1 MRIRCCAAATLCLL
15 AVGGEPLIAQAKSPV
30 AAIGR
35 LSAGQTPD
43 QRADL
48 LLRHMTR
55 AEKLDLVFGYFGA
68 DISDKYTH
76 PAESRWSSAGYV
88 PGVARLGIPAEW
100 QTDAGV
106 GVATQHDADHW
117 RERTSL
123 PSGLATAATWN
134 IGLAYSGG
142 AMIGSEA
149 RDSGFNV
156 MLAGGVNLLREPR
169 NGRNFEYGGED
180 PLLAGTIVGAEIA
193 GIQSNHIISTV
204 KHYAFNAQETGRH
217 FVSSNLDHDQARM
230 SDLLAFQ
237 FAIERG
243 HPGAVMCA
251 YNRIDEVYACENKW
265 LLDDVLKGEWGYKGY
280 VMSDWGAAYS
290 TAKAANAGLDQ
301 ESAGDAFDE
310 KPWFKKPLAAAV
322 ADGEV
327 SEARLDDMVRRI
339 LRSLYATGVMDA
351 PEVADKA
358 IDLAAHAEVSLAD
371 AQEGI
376 VLLKNAPIDKTG
388 GLLPL
393 VRSAETVAIIG
404 GHADAGVLSGGGSS
418 QVHAVGGNAVPGLG
432 RKDFPGPIYYFPDSP
447 MKAIAARLPDAKIVY
462 DDGTDPARAAALAA
476 ASDLV
481 LVFAT
486 QWTGE
491 DLDFSVTLPDNQDAT
506 IAAVAAANAKTVVIL
521 ETGGPVLMPWVDKTP
536 AVMEAWYPGTHGGEA
551 IARVLFGEVD
561 AAGRLPATFP
571 ASLDQLPRPACTDNG
586 GKPHEPFDVSY
597 SEGAAIGY
605 KWFDKKGLTPLF
617 AFGHGLSY
625 THFTYSGLTAKPAGN
640 GVEVSFTVT
649 NDGSRSGKAVPQ
661 VYVGPD
667 AWKTGD
673 PAAGWEAPRRLGG
686 FAKLDLA
693 PGASR
698 SVTLT
703 VDPRLLAVYDKGWRI
718 KAGTYTVSLAASS
731 RDIEQTARVG
741 LAAAELPADYRGDG
755 N

>member
-1 MRIRCCAAATLCLL
+1 MKKRLKCGTAATLCFLL
-15 AVGGEPLIAQAKSPV
+15 GGAVPLIVQAKTPN
-30 AAIGR
+30 APIARTG
-35 LSAGQTPD
+35 AGQVPD

-48 LLRHMTR
+48 LLRRMTR

-123 PSGLATAATWN
+123 PSGLATSATWN
-134 IGLAYSGG
+134 TDLAYKGG

-193 GIQSNHIISTV
+193 GIQSNHIVSTV
-204 KHYAFNAQETGRH
+204 KHYAVNAQETGRH

-243 HPGAVMCA
+243 NPGSVMCA
-251 YNRIDEVYACENKW
+251 YNRVDDVYACENKW
-265 LLDDVLKGEWGYKGY
+265 LLNDVLKGEWGYKGY
-280 VMSDWGAAYS
+280 VMSDWGADYS
-290 TAKAANAGLDQ
+290 AAKAANAGLDQ
-301 ESAGDAFDE
+301 ESAGDAFDGQ
-310 KPWFKKPLAAAV
+310 PWFKKPLAAALKS
-322 ADGEV
+322 GQV
-327 SEARLDDMVRRI
+327 SGARLDDMVRRI
-339 LRSLYATGVMDA
+339 LRSLYATGMMDA
-351 PEVADKA
+351 PPVADKP
-358 IDLAAHAEVSLAD
+358 IDLNAHAEVTLAD
-371 AQEGI
+371 AQEAI
-376 VLLKNAPIDKTG
+376 VLLKNDG
-388 GLLPL
+388 NLLPL
-393 VRSAETVAIIG
+393 ARTAKTIAIIG
-404 GHADAGVLSGGGSS
+404 GHADVGVLSGGGSS

-432 RKDFPGPIYYFPDSP
+432 QKGFPGPIYYFPDAP
-447 MKAIAARLPDAKIVY
+447 MKAIAARAPDARIVY
-462 DDGTDPARAAALAA
+462 DDGTDPIRAAKLAA
-476 ASDLV
+476 ASDVV

-506 IAAVAAANAKTVVIL
+506 IAAVAAANPKTVVVL

-536 AVMEAWYPGTHGGEA
+536 AVLEAWYPGTRGGEA
-551 IARVLFGEVD
+551 IARVLFGDVD

-571 ASLDQLPRPACTDNG
+571 ASLDQLPQPVLADNG
-586 GKPHEPFDVSY
+586 GKPHEPFDVRY

-605 KWFDKKGLTPLF
+605 KWFDKQKIKPLF
-617 AFGHGLSY
+617 PFGHGLSY
-625 THFTYSGLTAKPAGN
+625 THFTYSGLTAKPEGQS
-640 GVEVSFTVT
+640 VEVSFTVT
-649 NDGSRSGKAVPQ
+649 NDGAREGEAVPQ
-661 VYVGPD
+661 IYVGAD
-667 AWKTGD
+667 DSK
-673 PAAGWEAPRRLGG
+673 AGWEAPKRLGG

-693 PGASR
+693 PGASQ

-703 VDPRLLAVYDKGWRI
+703 VDPRLLAVYNKGWTI
-718 KAGTYTVSLAASS
+718 KAGTYTVSLASS
-731 RDIEQTARVG
+731 AVDIAQTAQVS
-741 LAAAELPADYRGDG
+741 LAASTLPAGYRGTG
-755 N
+755 K

>member
-1 MRIRCCAAATLCLL
+1 
-15 AVGGEPLIAQAKSPV
+15 
-30 AAIGR
+30 
-35 LSAGQTPD
+35 
-43 QRADL
+43 
-48 LLRHMTR
+48 MTR

-68 DISDKYTH
+68 DISDKYTR

-193 GIQSNHIISTV
+193 GIQSNHIISTI
-204 KHYAFNAQETGRH
+204 KHYAVNAQETGRH

-243 HPGAVMCA
+243 DPGSVMCA
-251 YNRIDEVYACENKW
+251 YNRVDDVYACENEW
-265 LLDDVLKGEWGYKGY
+265 LLDDVLKTEWGYKGY

-290 TAKAANAGLDQ
+290 TVKAANAGLDQ

-310 KPWFKKPLAAAV
+310 KPWFKTSLAAAV
-322 ADGEV
+322 ADGKV

-351 PEVADKA
+351 PDVADRP
-358 IDLAAHAEVSLAD
+358 IDLEAHAEITLAD
-371 AQEGI
+371 AQEAI
-376 VLLKNAPIDKTG
+376 VLLKNAPTDKTG

-393 VRSAETVAIIG
+393 VKSAKTIAIIG

-432 RKDFPGPIYYFPDSP
+432 QKDFPGPIYYFPDSP
-447 MKAIAARLPDAKIVY
+447 MKAIKARLPDAKIVY
-462 DDGTDPARAAALAA
+462 DDGSDPARAAALAA
-476 ASDLV
+476 KSDLV

-491 DLDFSVTLPDNQDAT
+491 DLDFSVTLPDNQDLT
-506 IAAVAAANAKTVVIL
+506 IAAVAAANPKTVVVL
-521 ETGGPVLMPWVDKTP
+521 ETGGPVLMPWVDKVP
-536 AVMEAWYPGTHGGEA
+536 AILEAWYPGTHGGEA

-571 ASLDQLPRPACTDNG
+571 ASLDQLPRPAFTDNG

-597 SEGAAIGY
+597 SEGAAVGY
-605 KWFDKKGLTPLF
+605 KWFDKTNQKPLF

-625 THFTYSGLTAKPAGN
+625 THFTYGGLTAKAAGN

-649 NDGSRSGKAVPQ
+649 NDGARPGKAVPQ

-703 VDPRLLAVYDKGWRI
+703 VDPRLLAVYNKGWRI
-718 KAGTYTVSLAASS
+718 KAGNYTVSLAASS
-731 RDIEQTARVG
+731 RDIEQTATVG
-741 LAAAELPADYRGDG
+741 LAATVLPPSYHGDG
-755 N
+755 Q

>member
-1 MRIRCCAAATLCLL
+1 MD
-15 AVGGEPLIAQAKSPV
+15 V
-30 AAIGR
+30 
-35 LSAGQTPD
+35 GQTPD

-48 LLRHMTR
+48 LLRRMTR

-76 PAESRWSSAGYV
+76 PADSRWSSAGYV

-123 PSGLATAATWN
+123 PSGLATSATWSPE
-134 IGLAYSGG
+134 LAYKGG

-204 KHYAFNAQETGRH
+204 KHYAVNAQETGRH
-217 FVSSNLDHDQARM
+217 FVSSNLDHDQMRM

-243 HPGAVMCA
+243 DPGSVMCA
-251 YNRIDEVYACENKW
+251 YNRVDDVYACENKW

-280 VMSDWGAAYS
+280 VMSDWGADYS
-290 TAKAANAGLDQ
+290 AAKAANAGLDQ
-301 ESAGDAFDE
+301 ESAGDAFDDQ
-310 KPWFKKPLAAAV
+310 PWFKKPLAADLKSGKV
-322 ADGEV
+322 AP
-327 SEARLDDMVRRI
+327 ARLDDMVRRI
-339 LRSLYATGVMDA
+339 LRSLYATGIMDA
-351 PEVADKA
+351 PPVADKP
-358 IDLAAHAEVSLAD
+358 IDLAAHAEVTLAD
-371 AQEGI
+371 AQEAI
-376 VLLKNAPIDKTG
+376 VLLKNTTLKEG
-388 GLLPL
+388 GNLLPL
-393 VRSAETVAIIG
+393 VKTARTIAIIG
-404 GHADAGVLSGGGSS
+404 GHADVGVLSGGGSS

-432 RKDFPGPIYYFPDSP
+432 SKDFPGPVYYFPDSP
-447 MKAIAARLPDAKIVY
+447 MKAIKARVPDAKVVY

-476 ASDLV
+476 ASDVV

-506 IAAVAAANAKTVVIL
+506 IAAVAAANPTTVVVL
-521 ETGGPVLMPWVDKTP
+521 ETGGPILMPWVDKTP
-536 AVMEAWYPGTHGGEA
+536 AVLEAWYPGTRGGEA

-561 AAGRLPATFP
+561 AAGRLPATFA
-571 ASLDQLPRPACTDNG
+571 ASLDQLPHPTLADNG

-597 SEGAAIGY
+597 SEGAAVGY
-605 KWFDKKGLTPLF
+605 KWFDKQKIKPLF
-617 AFGHGLSY
+617 PFGHGLSY
-625 THFTYSGLTAKPAGN
+625 THFTYSGLSAKPAGN
-640 GVEVSFTVT
+640 SVEVSFTVT
-649 NDGSRSGKAVPQ
+649 NDGSREGKAVPQ
-661 VYVGPD
+661 VYVGAD
-667 AWKTGD
+667 NAN
-673 PAAGWEAPRRLGG
+673 AGWEAPKRLGG

-703 VDPRLLAVYDKGWRI
+703 VDPRLLAVYTKGWTI
-718 KAGTYTVSLAASS
+718 KAGTYTVSLASS
-731 RDIEQTARVG
+731 AADIAQTAQVS
-741 LAAAELPADYRGDG
+741 LVASTLPAGYRAGK
-755 N
+755 